1 MICAD
6 KEITVYH
13 FDKDN
18 ATKEYFGKVSVFAE
32 VKANIS
38 GIDNKASSE
47 VTIRIPTREM
57 VNVDI
62 GDKVVLKKVEG
73 DEIPYSEAFT
83 IYSIKNNI
91 RGSRQMKHICLKCR

>member
-18 ATKEYFGKVSVFAE
+18 VTKEYFGKVSVFAE

-38 GIDNKASSE
+38 GIDNRSLSE
-47 VTIRIPTREM
+47 ITIRIPAIEM

-62 GDKVVLKKVEG
+62 GDRVVLKKVEG
-73 DEIPYSEAFT
+73 DEIPYREAFT
-83 IYSIKNNI
+83 VYSIKNNI
-91 RGSRQMKHICLKCR
+91 RGSRQMRHICLKCR

>member
-18 ATKEYFGKVSVFAE
+18 VTKESFDNLSVFAE

-38 GIDNKASSE
+38 GIDNCSLSE
-47 VTIRIPTREM
+47 ITIRIPTMEII
-57 VNVDI
+57 NVDI
-62 GDKVVLKKVEG
+62 GDKVILKKVEG
-73 DEIPYSEAFT
+73 EEIPYNEAFT
-83 IYSIKNNI
+83 VYSIKNNI
-91 RGSRQMKHICLKCR
+91 RGSRQMRHICLKCR

>member
-13 FDKDN
+13 YDKEN
-18 ATKEYFGKVSVFAE
+18 VTKEYFGNASVFAE

-38 GIDNKASSE
+38 GIDNYSSSKI
-47 VTIRIPTREM
+47 TIRIPAKEKIRIE
-57 VNVDI
+57 I
-62 GDKVVLKKVEG
+62 GDKVVLKKVHQE
-73 DEIPYSEAFT
+73 EIPYSEAFT
-83 IYSIKNNI
+83 VYSIKNNI